1 MRARCSTYGSLRD
14 GIGIVA
20 GPASF
25 RQFLQVYDAGPL
37 DQGNQGP
44 RGMNGLPGR
53 NGNGNGN
60 DQGNSGPG
68 NQEQNQQH

>member
-1 MRARCSTYGSLRD
+1 MAKIDLMRQLSQLAH
-14 GIGIVA
+14 
-20 GPASF
+20 GPMNVFSYCL
-25 RQFLQVYDAGPL
+25 QFLQVYDAGPM

-44 RGMNGLPGR
+44 HEMNGFPGR

-68 NQEQNQQH
+68 NQQH